1 MDQHQNLTRRG
12 LLWPDHPNR
21 DSEAPDGKEFH
32 APYASEGGYD
42 LPDYA
47 GAPVSIAHE
56 KSVLTGVRSGMR
68 DLLVELWAF
77 MSERKKWWLFPIVMV
92 LLILGTLIVLTQ
104 GSAVAPFVYTLF

>member
-32 APYASEGGYD
+32 AAYASEGGYD

-56 KSVLTGVRSGMR
+56 N
-68 DLLVELWAF
+68 
-77 MSERKKWWLFPIVMV
+77 
-92 LLILGTLIVLTQ
+92 
-104 GSAVAPFVYTLF
+104 